1 MDSIYDSA
9 SFIARFS
16 HAVAVSLVFIIVS
29 ELGDKTFFIAAILAM
44 RRPRMVVFLGS
55 IFALGLMHTFSVLVG
70 MSAKLIPRYLTQ
82 TIASVLLLL
91 FGGKML
97 WDGWGMKE
105 GCEQEEF
112 EEVKQEVSKGEVTDE
127 EVEGGAS
134 RSSNG
139 RVFFRRWISPV
150 FLQAFTLTFLAEW
163 GDRSQLTTI
172 VLAAKEEPFGIT
184 VGGILGHTLCTGLAV
199 LGGKFLSE
207 RISTRTVTIIGGV
220 VFIGFSV
227 YSFVYRNV

>member
-1 MDSIYDSA
+1 
-9 SFIARFS
+9 
-16 HAVAVSLVFIIVS
+16 
-29 ELGDKTFFIAAILAM
+29 
-44 RRPRMVVFLGS
+44 
-55 IFALGLMHTFSVLVG
+55 
-70 MSAKLIPRYLTQ
+70 
-82 TIASVLLLL
+82 
-91 FGGKML
+91 
-97 WDGWGMKE
+97 MKE

-112 EEVKQEVSKGEVTDE
+112 DEVKQEVSKGEVGDE
-127 EVEGGAS
+127 EVENGTS
-134 RSSNG
+134 RPSTG

-184 VGGILGHTLCTGLAV
+184 VGGILGHSLCTGLAV

-207 RISTRTVTIIGGV
+207 RISTRTVTIIGGL
-220 VFIGFSV
+220 VFVGFAV